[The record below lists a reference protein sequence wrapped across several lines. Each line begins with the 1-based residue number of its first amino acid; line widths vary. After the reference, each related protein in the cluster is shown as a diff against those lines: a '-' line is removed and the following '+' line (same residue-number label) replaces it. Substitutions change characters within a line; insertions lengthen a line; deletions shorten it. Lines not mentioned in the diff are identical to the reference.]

1 MMLPLA
7 IGLDV
12 TIYERGTL
20 GEPTTTF
27 VENLNGRIVSY
38 SHSITHQFGFETMTC
53 SFACTLE
60 EAVDWLS
67 NGLMRS
73 VVVTGPDVAPWEQS
87 WAGYLETIE
96 AQIGQERRSVS
107 LREMA
112 NRIRVGYQ
120 TVLGTQ
126 GVRPTSTTFFQDTD
140 SISSYGRKDLALALG
155 NTSDGTEVDDYG
167 NVMLRKLSTPLAAP
181 TSTVASGD
189 LGAIQLTLTFA
200 GWYAALDWL
209 LTSNTSMTKTVTS
222 TQLATLLAAY
232 IASNNF
238 LSASTDSI
246 DNSGVTATEYIEA
259 DTTYRAKF
267 EALLAR
273 GNGANPFAW
282 GVYERREFHA
292 GVWAGASPTTIAYR
306 RPLGESLILD
316 ENDVEVVPW
325 NVRPD
330 TMYQVVELIDVVPVA
345 TQQDAA
351 GRFYVARVTCSIGE
365 GQISVQ
371 LEPEQSSSLEAV
383 LITRY
388 L

>member
-1 MMLPLA
+1 MLLPIA
-7 IGLDV
+7 IGLDI

-27 VENLNGRIVSY
+27 VENLNGRIVSC
-38 SHSITHQFGFETMTC
+38 SISTTHQFGFETMTC

-73 VVVTGPDVAPWEQS
+73 VIVTGPDVAPWEQS

-140 SISSYGRKDLALALG
+140 SITLYGRKDLALAIG

-167 NVMLRKLSTPLAAP
+167 NVMLDKLSTPLAAP

-189 LGAIQLTLTFA
+189 LGPINLTLTFA

-209 LTSNTSMTKTVTS
+209 LASNTSTTKTVTS
-222 TQLATLLAAY
+222 TQLGTLIAAY
-232 IASNNF
+232 VAINNF
-238 LSASTDSI
+238 LSSTTANI
-246 DNSGVTATEYIEA
+246 DNTGVTATEYIEA

-273 GNGANPFAW
+273 GNGTNPLAW

-292 GVWAGASPTTIAYR
+292 HVSAGASPTTIAYR
-306 RPLGESLILD
+306 RPLGESIILD
-316 ENDVEVVPW
+316 ENDVEVPFW

-330 TMYQVVELIDVVPVA
+330 SMYQVVELQDVA
-345 TQQDAA
+345 GLTTQRDTA
-351 GRFYVARVTCSIGE
+351 GRFYVARVTCTVGE
-365 GQISVQ
+365 GQISLQ
-371 LEPEQSSSLEAV
+371 LEPEQSSGLESV
-383 LITRY
+383 LITKY